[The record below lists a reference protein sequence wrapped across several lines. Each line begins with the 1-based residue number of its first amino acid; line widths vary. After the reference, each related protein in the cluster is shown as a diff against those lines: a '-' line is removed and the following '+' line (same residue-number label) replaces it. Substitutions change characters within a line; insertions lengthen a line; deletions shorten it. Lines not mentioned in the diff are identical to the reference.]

1 MKIRFCFLFFLGAI
15 RFLSA
20 QSIDFT
26 HLHVSLELDTN
37 ESAVHGKVQLA
48 FKADATTDSI
58 YLNGVNMEFEKVM
71 LNNAEVKYASDNKG
85 IWLWPEELLDSNSI
99 SIKYTAHPR
108 RGMFFIGW
116 NDESGLSRRQV
127 WTQGQGIDN
136 RHWVP
141 HFDEQTDKLISE
153 IEVLFDSKYE
163 VISNGSLV
171 SKEEEGEQIR
181 WHYKMA
187 KPHSSYLMMLAIG
200 KYALKKTVSKSG
212 VSLWQYYYPDREEDY
227 KWYYYK
233 NEEIFNFLEKEIGVP
248 YPWENYKQVPVQDF
262 QHGAME
268 NTTAT
273 IFGDFFLVD
282 EVAFN
287 DRNYT
292 YVNAHEL
299 AHQWFGNLV
308 TATGSDEHWLHEGFA
323 TYYQWLSEKHL
334 YGKDFFDWERYKA
347 AQMVF
352 EASKLDTVPLGNGK
366 AGSARFYQKGAWVLY
381 MLSESLGKEKFD
393 EVIKYYL
400 EQNAFGLVTTDSLNS
415 AIQKV
420 TGEDYTEFFDRWIS
434 TEGEPDLE
442 IQTLQTDSTIDLVC
456 TANYFSFDSLE
467 IPVTVFYSN
476 EGKYHQEQK
485 YLYLSSKGN
494 GRLSIPIFSYEQNLD
509 YWEVNPDFGLLINV
523 GEKKSIE
530 FVGRQYMRSEDLL
543 NRFNSIALARNLHLE
558 DKKVLLKDIVYREK
572 EFFSIRAEALKQLV
586 EANHPKSDELV
597 LWAVQS
603 KDVQL
608 QKEAIKLVKNPEGKL
623 MKAVAELRK
632 GDSYEL
638 RESAINAS
646 IAGADPKESS
656 WLNDEFWMENP
667 GVPDNKIAVV
677 VLLYRTAIFKDKDA
691 LQDLINYTSSGHEFL
706 TRINAMQALG
716 ALQYFNEEVAT
727 NYFDALFSLNRTLS
741 RNARQNLNANYSTET
756 GKVVIDKYVES
767 QMNVWDD
774 FQKRLVN
781 RTFGLNLE

>member
-1 MKIRFCFLFFLGAI
+1 MKIRFCFLFLLGAI
-15 RFLSA
+15 RFLIA

-37 ESAVHGKVQLA
+37 KSAVYGKVQLA
-48 FKADATTDSI
+48 FKADTTTDSI
-58 YLNGVNMEFEKVM
+58 YLNGVNMEFEKVTV
-71 LNNAEVKYASDNKG
+71 NNAEVKYASDNKG

-116 NDESGLSRRQV
+116 NDETGLSRRQV

-141 HFDEQTDKLISE
+141 HFDEQTDKLITE

-171 SKEEEGEQIR
+171 SKEEEGDQIR

-200 KYALKKTVSKSG
+200 KYALRKTVSKSG

-334 YGKDFFDWERYKA
+334 YGQDFFDWERYKA

-352 EASKLDTVPLGNGK
+352 EASKIDTVPLGSGK

-393 EVIKYYL
+393 KVIKYYL

-415 AIQKV
+415 AIQQVAGTDYSYFFQKWVYSSGEPAAKV
-420 TGEDYTEFFDRWIS
+420 TSKVKEDGVMVFNHTSDSYLNMFFDMKLAIEGQEPSKNELWLITDSASTEFTSMPGQNHRCKYWIVNPNMHVLADITENKPIEYLQIQYEESLALLDRYYAVRNA
-434 TEGEPDLE
+434 E
-442 IQTLQTDSTIDLVC
+442 QH
-456 TANYFSFDSLE
+456 SLE
-467 IPVTVFYSN
+467 EKETFLIEVTKN
-476 EGKYHQEQK
+476 E
-485 YLYLSSKGN
+485 S
-494 GRLSIPIFSYEQNLD
+494 
-509 YWEVNPDFGLLINV
+509 
-523 GEKKSIE
+523 
-530 FVGRQYMRSEDLL
+530 
-543 NRFNSIALARNLHLE
+543 
-558 DKKVLLKDIVYREK
+558 
-572 EFFSIRAEALKQLV
+572 EFFSVRAEALKQLV
-586 EANHPKSDELV
+586 EANYPKSDEL
-597 LWAVQS
+597 LLLALQS

-638 RESAINAS
+638 RESAINTS
-646 IAGADPKESS
+646 IAGADPKENA

-677 VLLYRTAIFKDKDA
+677 VLLYRTAIFQDKEA
-691 LQDLINYTSSGHEFL
+691 LQDLIDYTSSGYDFL

-716 ALQYFNEEVAT
+716 ALQYFDDEVAA

-741 RNARQNLNANYSTET
+741 RNARQNLNANYSTES
-756 GKVVIDKYVES
+756 GKEVIDKYVES

>member
-1 MKIRFCFLFFLGAI
+1 MKIRLCFLFLLGSLGFI
-15 RFLSA
+15 GA

-26 HLHVSLELDTN
+26 HLQVSLELDTN
-37 ESAVHGKVQLA
+37 QSTVRGNVHLSFETSGDV
-48 FKADATTDSI
+48 DSI
-58 YLNGVNMEFEKVM
+58 YLNGVNMDFEKVK
-71 LNNAEVKYASDNKG
+71 LNSAEVKFGSDKKG
-85 IWLWPEELLDSNSI
+85 IWLWPKSLLDSNSI

-116 NDESGLSRRQV
+116 NDETGLSRRQV

-141 HFDEQTDKLISE
+141 HFDEQTDKLITE

-163 VISNGSLV
+163 VISNGSLI

-181 WHYKMA
+181 WHYKMT

-200 KYALKKTVSKSG
+200 KYELKKTVSKSG

-233 NEEIFNFLEKEIGVP
+233 NEEIFNFLEKEIGMP

-334 YGKDFFDWERYKA
+334 YGQDFFDWERYKA

-352 EASKLDTVPLGNGK
+352 EASKIDTVALGNGK

-381 MLSESLGKEKFD
+381 MLSESLGKEEFD

-400 EQNAFGLVTTDSLNS
+400 QQNAFGVVTTDSLNS
-415 AIQKV
+415 AIEKV
-420 TGEDYTEFFDRWIS
+420 TGRDFENYFNQWVGTAGEAGGLLKTQSLDKSEINFQYQARSLPFDNWS
-434 TEGEPDLE
+434 TVPIAL
-442 IQTLQTDSTIDLVC
+442 DLVYED
-456 TANYFSFDSLE
+456 TTVRELVALDESSSF
-467 IPVTVFYSN
+467 
-476 EGKYHQEQK
+476 
-485 YLYLSSKGN
+485 
-494 GRLSIPIFSYEQNLD
+494 SIPL
-509 YWEVNPDFGLLINV
+509 
-523 GEKKSIE
+523 EKKSNLKYWVVNPNMGVLIQLE
-530 FVGRQYMRSEDLL
+530 ESKSIKICETQYRNSNKMLDRYFAVKNAGSLPLSEKQNLL
-543 NRFNSIALARNLHLE
+543 TEVIKN
-558 DKKVLLKDIVYREK
+558 DK

-586 EANHPKSDELV
+586 EANYPKSDELLLMV
-597 LWAVQS
+597 LQS

-623 MKAVAELRK
+623 MKAVAELRE

-646 IAGADPKESS
+646 IAWADPKENS

-677 VLLYRTAIFKDKDA
+677 VLLYRTAIFQDKKA

-716 ALQYFNEEVAT
+716 ALQYFNDKVVV

-741 RNARQNLNANYSTET
+741 RNARQNLHANYSTES

>member
-1 MKIRFCFLFFLGAI
+1 MKIRFCFLFLLGAI

-26 HLHVSLELDTN
+26 HLHVFLELDTN
-37 ESAVHGKVQLA
+37 ESAVYGKVQLA
-48 FKADATTDSI
+48 FKADSATDSI
-58 YLNGVNMEFEKVM
+58 YLNGVNMEFEQVQM
-71 LNNAEVKYASDNKG
+71 NNAEVNFGSDNKG

-116 NDESGLSRRQV
+116 NDETGLSRRQV

-136 RHWVP
+136 HHWVP
-141 HFDEQTDKLISE
+141 HFDEQTDKLITE

-181 WHYKMA
+181 WHYKMT

-200 KYALKKTVSKSG
+200 KYELKKTVSKSG

-248 YPWENYKQVPVQDF
+248 YPWGNYKQVPVQDF

-334 YGKDFFDWERYKA
+334 YGQDFFDWERYKA

-352 EASKLDTVPLGNGK
+352 EASKIDTVPLGNGK
-366 AGSARFYQKGAWVLY
+366 AGSARFYQKGAWVLQ
-381 MLSESLGKEKFD
+381 MMNTRLGKENFD
-393 EVIKYYL
+393 RVMKSYL
-400 EQNAFGLVTTDSLNS
+400 KRNALGLVTTDSLNQ
-415 AIQKV
+415 AIYDV
-420 TGEDYTEFFDRWIS
+420 TAKDFQIFFDRWVR
-434 TEGEPDLE
+434 TAGEPEVKVIATEAGKGYLLTATTNYMPFDE
-442 IQTLQTDSTIDLVC
+442 IS
-456 TANYFSFDSLE
+456 
-467 IPVTVFYSN
+467 IPVEVVYVSKKEVEKVN
-476 EGKYHQEQK
+476 KLLK
-485 YLYLSSKGN
+485 IKSKGEATLLLESDFQ
-494 GRLSIPIFSYEQNLD
+494 GFKID
-509 YWEVNPDFGLLINV
+509 YWVINPNMEILANV
-523 GEKKSIE
+523 EEKKPASILK
-530 FVGRQYMRSEDLL
+530 RQYDQSTNFL
-543 NRFNSIALARNLHLE
+543 
-558 DKKVLLKDIVYREK
+558 DKYAAVVSASTHPLKEKEKWLVEVIENDK

-586 EANHPKSDELV
+586 EANHSKSDEFL
-597 LWAVQS
+597 LLALQS

-623 MKAVAELRK
+623 MKAVAELPK

-646 IAGADPKESS
+646 IASADPKENS
-656 WLNDEFWMENP
+656 WLNEEFWVENP

-677 VLLYRTAIFKDKDA
+677 VLLYRTAIFQDKEA
-691 LQDLINYTSSGHEFL
+691 LQGLINFTSSGYEFL

-716 ALQYFNEEVAT
+716 ALQYFDDEVAA

-741 RNARQNLNANYSTET
+741 RNARQNLKANYSTET